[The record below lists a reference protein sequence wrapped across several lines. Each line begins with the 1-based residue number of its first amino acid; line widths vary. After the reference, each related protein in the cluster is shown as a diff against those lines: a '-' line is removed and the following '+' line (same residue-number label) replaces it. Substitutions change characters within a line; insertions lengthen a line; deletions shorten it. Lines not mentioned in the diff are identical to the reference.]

1 MFGTCT
7 DQPSRYMM
15 FAVPRCVYRKVEHL
29 RDQLQRPDDGPPLID
44 TNASTP
50 PAPTAA
56 TRRLRGRAGI
66 DPTVADSGTCAAAL
80 SIRVEPPAVT
90 RTCDGGVA
98 LLPRLGCSNDH
109 RRWDVKWQTN
119 RTGLVTIPCWSASV
133 QLSASPPLWSRQSA
147 SPATS
152 SDLILPNGKP
162 SNPLSRPTPLTL
174 PSATSTGNG
183 GTPTTQPATKTTTP
197 GGRIASQPPPDN
209 IYNQF
214 ELVIDPGYS
223 YGLDLPPGASPS
235 SARAVQWTP
244 GVHDLYRAGNP
255 PTDQFSGIPNSS
267 GSYNGIQAAS
277 ASATTAT
284 SARETPVKDG
294 NVKVATLRLHSKICI
309 RTASGRGALLEVVEL
324 SDDKTVLQ
332 LHITVAN

>member
-1 MFGTCT
+1 
-7 DQPSRYMM
+7 
-15 FAVPRCVYRKVEHL
+15 
-29 RDQLQRPDDGPPLID
+29 
-44 TNASTP
+44 
-50 PAPTAA
+50 
-56 TRRLRGRAGI
+56 
-66 DPTVADSGTCAAAL
+66 
-80 SIRVEPPAVT
+80 
-90 RTCDGGVA
+90 
-98 LLPRLGCSNDH
+98 
-109 RRWDVKWQTN
+109 
-119 RTGLVTIPCWSASV
+119 
-133 QLSASPPLWSRQSA
+133 
-147 SPATS
+147 
-152 SDLILPNGKP
+152 
-162 SNPLSRPTPLTL
+162 LSRPTPLTL